1 MAKSKIESEITV
13 KLDFSDIKKQLQ
25 NLLEAIEKI
34 ESENNQPA
42 SEH

>member
-25 NLLEAIEKI
+25 NLLEAIEK
-34 ESENNQPA
+34 
-42 SEH
+42 